1 MIRFF
6 FLSLFTFQLC
16 RLERVSSGPGYQQE
30 LFVECPPIFVSEN
43 CSPPS
48 NSLMSLI
55 NLCGGKVK
63 QPVATFEL
71 REIFLAVSE
80 TRPE

>member
-1 MIRFF
+1 M
-6 FLSLFTFQLC
+6 
-16 RLERVSSGPGYQQE
+16 
-30 LFVECPPIFVSEN
+30 ECPPIFVSEN

-48 NSLMSLI
+48 DSLMSLI